1 MKLIIGCDH
10 GATPL
15 KDEIV
20 KHLEEKGFDVEDV
33 GTYGTTPVDY
43 PDIAKKVC
51 EKIQNKEKDLGIL
64 LCGTGIGISIAAN
77 KHIGIRASLCHN
89 EYEAEMTRR
98 HNDSNI
104 LVLGGRVIGRDLA
117 LSIVDRYLQCDFEG
131 GRHQARLDK
140 IDLIEKMQ

>member
-15 KDEIV
+15 KDEIYAYLV
-20 KHLEEKGFDVEDV
+20 GKGYDIEDV

-51 EKIQNKEKDLGIL
+51 EKIQNGEKNLGIL
-64 LCGTGIGISIAAN
+64 LCGTGIGISIVAN
-77 KHIGIRASLCHN
+77 KHIGIRASLCHT
-89 EYEAEMTRR
+89 EYEAEMTKR

-117 LSIVDRYLQCDFEG
+117 ISIVEKYLSSEYEG

-140 IDLIEKMQ
+140 IVAIEKQQ